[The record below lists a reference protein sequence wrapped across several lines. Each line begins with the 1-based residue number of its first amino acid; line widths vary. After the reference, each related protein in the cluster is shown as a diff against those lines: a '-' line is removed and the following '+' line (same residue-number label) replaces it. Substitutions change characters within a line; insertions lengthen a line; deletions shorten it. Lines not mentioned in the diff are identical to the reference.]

1 MDFNNLDL
9 IFLYIKNEQ
18 YDMLEKFDNN
28 EINIVLNLKF
38 NNKLKQEEIIKYN
51 LVKRRD
57 RQGNFREKIIDR
69 DNCCILSKKDYS
81 LCEAAHIL
89 NFKDSDEDAKYD
101 IFNGILLSCN
111 LHKAFDSNF
120 FTFDS
125 DTCKFKILYKNLV
138 SKNIDQLG
146 IKEYEGRYIKQL
158 DNLKSKLYLKKRNKI
173 ELKF

>member
-69 DNCCILSKKDYS
+69 DNYCILSKKDYR
-81 LCEAAHIL
+81 L
-89 NFKDSDEDAKYD
+89 FVDR
-101 IFNGILLSCN
+101 G
-111 LHKAFDSNF
+111 
-120 FTFDS
+120 
-125 DTCKFKILYKNLV
+125 
-138 SKNIDQLG
+138 
-146 IKEYEGRYIKQL
+146 
-158 DNLKSKLYLKKRNKI
+158 
-173 ELKF
+173 